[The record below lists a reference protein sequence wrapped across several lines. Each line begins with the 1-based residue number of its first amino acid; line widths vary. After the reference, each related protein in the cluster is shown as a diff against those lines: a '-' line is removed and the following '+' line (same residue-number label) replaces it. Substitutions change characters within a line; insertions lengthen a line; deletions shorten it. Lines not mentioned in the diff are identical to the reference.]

1 MGNQNTR
8 MASPGA
14 DAPGIGAVALSVT
27 TYSPHGR
34 YLLITVSGNITFKTQ
49 DGSTVVWATCPV
61 GVHKITVSEV
71 TANAAT
77 GYVLT

>member
-1 MGNQNTR
+1 MGNQNPR
-8 MASPGA
+8 MQHASA
-14 DAPGIGAVALSVT
+14 DMPAVGAVALSVT

-34 YLLITVSGNITFKTQ
+34 ALLITVSGNITFKTQ
-49 DGSTVVWATCPV
+49 DGSTIVWASCPV
-61 GVHKITVSEV
+61 GIHSVSVSEV

>member
-1 MGNQNTR
+1 MGNQNPR
-8 MASPGA
+8 MQHTSA
-14 DAPGIGAVALSVT
+14 DMPAIGATAISVT

-34 YLLITVSGNITFKTQ
+34 ALLITVSGNITFKTQ
-49 DGSTVVWATCPV
+49 DGSTVVWANAPV
-61 GVHKITVSEV
+61 GIHPISVSEV